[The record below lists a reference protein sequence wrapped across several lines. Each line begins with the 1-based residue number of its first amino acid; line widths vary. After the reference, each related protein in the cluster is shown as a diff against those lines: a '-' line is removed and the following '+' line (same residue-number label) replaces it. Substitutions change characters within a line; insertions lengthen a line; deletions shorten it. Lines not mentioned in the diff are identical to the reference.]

1 MVAQHSLASGNAA
14 TSGFRATWR
23 ALSSTLKLVSMCIPL
38 SLLSA
43 CGGGSASTQN
53 ISASSL
59 SPAAALGEK
68 MFNDVSLSAS
78 GAQSCATCHNPNN
91 FHAQTN
97 TLSVQLGGQNLK
109 QLGLRAPPSLN
120 YLDKTPAPSF
130 DALGNPIGGFDRDGR
145 TVTMAA
151 QAAGPLLTDF
161 EMGNASSTAVVNAV
175 QQAAYASGFTNVFGT
190 NAFADTTQAFNNITY
205 ALQQYQLEA
214 TEFHPYTS
222 KYDQY
227 LNGTATL
234 SPTEMQGLVVFNDP
248 SKGNCNS
255 CHSSVKAADGS
266 PPVFTNFR
274 FYNLGL
280 PRNTNIPDNAS
291 ASFFDLGVCGP
302 DRTDLSSN
310 AKLCGAFKVPT
321 LRNVASRKVFFH
333 NGVFSDL
340 TNAVTF
346 LVQRD
351 TNPSMWYPQASD
363 GTVQKFNDL
372 PAMYQASVDTT
383 DAPFNRTVGM
393 TPALSAD
400 DINALV
406 QFLGTLTDGYVAPSQ

>member
-1 MVAQHSLASGNAA
+1 MMALRRSHAAGNAA
-14 TSGFRATWR
+14 WHAPV
-23 ALSSTLKLVSMCIPL
+23 STLKLISMCVSF

-43 CGGGSASTQN
+43 CGGSGGVGASTPN
-53 ISASSL
+53 TSTSL
-59 SPAAALGEK
+59 NPAAALGEK
-68 MFNDVSLSAS
+68 MFNDISLSAS

-97 TLSVQLGGQNLK
+97 SLPVQLGGQNLK
-109 QLGLRAPPSLN
+109 QLGLRSPPSLN

-130 DALGNPIGGFDRDGR
+130 DAAGNPIGGFDRDGR
-145 TVTMAA
+145 TATMAA

-161 EMGNASSTAVVNAV
+161 EMGNTSSAAVVNAV
-175 QQAAYASGFTNVFGT
+175 QQAAYASEFTTVFGA
-190 NAFADTTQAFNNITY
+190 NAFADPVQAFNNISY

-227 LNGTATL
+227 LNGTVTL
-234 SPTEMQGLVVFNDP
+234 STTEMQGLAVFNDP
-248 SKGNCNS
+248 TKGNCNS
-255 CHSSVKAADGS
+255 CHASSKSADGS

-280 PRNTNIPDNAS
+280 PRNESIPDNAS
-291 ASFFDLGVCGP
+291 ASFFDLGLCGP

-321 LRNVASRKVFFH
+321 LRNVATRKVFFH

-351 TNPSMWYPQASD
+351 TNPGAWYPQASD
-363 GTVQKFNDL
+363 GGVQKFNDL
-372 PAMYQASVDTT
+372 PVMYQTSVDITG
-383 DAPFNRTVGM
+383 APFNRVPGM

-406 QFLGTLTDGYVAPSQ
+406 QFLGTLTDGYVASSQ